1 MVSDFLVLDEE
12 PFFSLSD
19 TEFKL
24 ATKKYPE
31 LASTEN
37 FYLKNS
43 STIHM
48 EPGKAKDGYVDNVMI
63 LEQFV
68 YSSLLSLK
76 RAIKTKKSN
85 Y

>member
-31 LASTEN
+31 LESTEN

-43 STIHM
+43 STITLRA
-48 EPGKAKDGYVDNVMI
+48 PQILAK
-63 LEQFV
+63 
-68 YSSLLSLK
+68 S
-76 RAIKTKKSN
+76 
-85 Y
+85 